1 MQTKKISYLVGTS
14 SFTKQMNI
22 NEEENVDFINKQLS
36 LSIPLITGVKI
47 EDKKQVKQ
55 IFVGKEISLDH
66 INENN
71 YWLQKYDIALE
82 ELTDILLQGFKRAC
96 ILNFKNDI
104 SLSFSLIV
112 SFKALTLKLSAS
124 LFSVSVLILL
134 FLSFSCS

>member
-71 YWLQKYDIALE
+71 YWLQK
-82 ELTDILLQGFKRAC
+82 
-96 ILNFKNDI
+96 
-104 SLSFSLIV
+104 
-112 SFKALTLKLSAS
+112 
-124 LFSVSVLILL
+124 
-134 FLSFSCS
+134 

>member
-1 MQTKKISYLVGTS
+1 MHTKKISYLVGTS

-96 ILNFKNDI
+96 ILNFKKYDSVIVGVHEKDI
-104 SLSFSLIV
+104 V
-112 SFKALTLKLSAS
+112 VPDYYALKKM
-124 LFSVSVLILL
+124 ILL
-134 FLSFSCS
+134 EKKENF